1 MVRSKASLLDLDH
14 DDHHQLMDGPDGDV
28 GAVPP
33 SSSDVSC
40 SICLDLVS
48 DTGGRSRAKLLCGHQ
63 FHLDCIGSAFNM
75 KGAMQCPNCRK
86 VEKGQ
91 WLYANGSNRSLPELT
106 MEDWNLDDDYYE
118 PVYSEMNLLYSNLE
132 LSGVHMANSQ
142 ESVHHLSRSKNS
154 FSSRPVTRSYATAHN
169 NLVSELA
176 IMGDEKTLTAKL
188 EAFMEQMATRQ
199 QALEEQMAILSL
211 SAVPFIKPLLLSDMI
226 LYIYFREVEYPSTTY
241 HEIHGHHAIFA
252 EHAAASSVAHSYVA
266 YVGPLPSTTLRNSD
280 SVDDPNVNR
289 HWNILSGH
297 NEILIPH
304 ALPTISIQ
312 YHSWGRHSPNFS
324 ISNSHIGSTDP
335 ASVPAAAL
343 RSSNGEPDAST
354 VPRLFGH
361 PFPFEHGSSSRGGSS
376 FVSSVFHHHPGSG
389 AHTHDRTWPSLAY
402 YRQQHRFNQQRFNR
416 PGVPA
421 PVVPGIRG
429 VAPMTPAVPQPDQT
443 GGFYVYP
450 RSSSSGQNLPE
461 AESSYP
467 NNYIALERERL
478 SHFRTV
484 SRVTGWGAYRP
495 TSGSGSGNR
504 SLTDHR

>member
-1 MVRSKASLLDLDH
+1 MVRSNASLLDLDH

-28 GAVPP
+28 SAVPL

-118 PVYSEMNLLYSNLE
+118 PVYSEMVKQIPMFSICWYCCLLSIHQSASAISFSNLE
-132 LSGVHMANSQ
+132 HSGVHMANSQ
-142 ESVHHLSRSKNS
+142 ESVHHL
-154 FSSRPVTRSYATAHN
+154 
-169 NLVSELA
+169 
-176 IMGDEKTLTAKL
+176 I
-188 EAFMEQMATRQ
+188 
-199 QALEEQMAILSL
+199 
-211 SAVPFIKPLLLSDMI
+211 PFIKPLLLSDMI
-226 LYIYFREVEYPSTTY
+226 LYIYFREVESPSTTY

-280 SVDDPNVNR
+280 SVDDPNFNR
-289 HWNILSGH
+289 YWNILSGH
-297 NEILIPH
+297 NEIFIPH
-304 ALPTISIQ
+304 AFPTIRIQ

-324 ISNSHIGSTDP
+324 ISNSHIGNTDP

-376 FVSSVFHHHPGSG
+376 FVSSVFHHQPGSG

-421 PVVPGIRG
+421 LVVPGIRG

-443 GGFYVYP
+443 GGFYIYP

-478 SHFRTV
+478 SHFRTM

-504 SLTDHR
+504 SGTDHR